1 MQKAH
6 VNINWENYPSDKTAV
21 NEQNLNKMDKAIDA
35 VDDRVIILDTTKLDK
50 TEAQHLVKSIAFD
63 RSTGIFTITYF
74 NGTFDIIDTLLEKI
88 AVNFGYDATTQKLSI
103 TLDDGTVEYID
114 LSALITQY
122 EFLDSDTVVFQVQA
136 DGKIKAI
143 VKEGS
148 IEEKHLRPDYLADI
162 RVEVAKAEA
171 SKNAAAES
179 EKNAAKSE
187 KNAKGSEE
195 NAAVSEANAEKYK
208 TDSETAAQN
217 AKDSEDASKISETNT
232 KASEEAARESEE
244 AAGVS
249 AREAEDSAGAAS
261 TSAADAADS
270 AEQAEGFSEMS
281 KSYAVG
287 TDGEVRQDDA
297 TDNSKFYSELAQK
310 LTDEAQKLLDQAQK
324 IVAAASAGA
333 LVPAGT
339 VAFEDLPD
347 EPKVGYM
354 YNISNDFVTD
364 SRFVEGTGVFY
375 RSGANIYWT
384 KDGQW
389 DVMVGTQVT
398 GIKGSAETE
407 YRIGNVNITKANVG
421 LGNVPD
427 VTTNDQTPT
436 FTQAATRENIASGN
450 KMSVILGKIMKW
462 YSDLKAVAFSGSY
475 NDLSNKPTIP
485 SVGNGTLTIQKNG
498 ANVQTFT
505 ANQGTN
511 ATANITVPTKAS
523 DIGAVATTK
532 VLTTKEQIDANTDTG
547 NVAGATAVK
556 SMISEINSNLS
567 KLPKLTLGTVSGVS
581 SVTGHFIIPTLSDGS
596 VPIAAVALS
605 YSAYCNVI
613 ITATGAY
620 HAQITSWNDASV
632 PLENIAVTLLVL
644 YARM

>member
-1 MQKAH
+1 MAINTIKATMQMRRGEENHFDPDQMTAGEWAVSVDTKKVWMCFKPGLVLRMATYEAFEEDMKIIQQILATCRDIQEAVEAFERLAEQHKNQAESYSKTSKSWAVGGTGTRAGEDADNSKYYSQQSANSATSASNSATAATNKATEASTSASNAANSATSASNSATTATQKATDSGNSASAASQSAH
-6 VNINWENYPSDKTAV
+6 DAAGSAV
-21 NEQNLNKMDKAIDA
+21 
-35 VDDRVIILDTTKLDK
+35 
-50 TEAQHLVKSIAFD
+50 
-63 RSTGIFTITYF
+63 
-74 NGTFDIIDTLLEKI
+74 
-88 AVNFGYDATTQKLSI
+88 
-103 TLDDGTVEYID
+103 
-114 LSALITQY
+114 
-122 EFLDSDTVVFQVQA
+122 
-136 DGKIKAI
+136 
-143 VKEGS
+143 
-148 IEEKHLRPDYLADI
+148 
-162 RVEVAKAEA
+162 
-171 SKNAAAES
+171 
-179 EKNAAKSE
+179 AAK
-187 KNAKGSEE
+187 K
-195 NAAVSEANAEKYK
+195 
-208 TDSETAAQN
+208 
-217 AKDSEDASKISETNT
+217 SEDNA
-232 KASEEAARESEE
+232 KASEEK
-244 AAGVS
+244 
-249 AREAEDSAGAAS
+249 
-261 TSAADAADS
+261 ADDYS
-270 AEQAEGFSEMS
+270 LVS

-287 TDGEVRQDDA
+287 TDGAVRPNDA
-297 TDNSKFYSELAQK
+297 TDNSKFYSELAKK

-324 IVAAASAGA
+324 IISAASTGA

-375 RSGANIYWT
+375 RAGANIYWT

-556 SMISEINSNLS
+556 AMVNEINSNLS
-567 KLPKLTLGTVSGVS
+567 WK
-581 SVTGHFIIPTLSDGS
+581 HFGLFT
-596 VPIAAVALS
+596 
-605 YSAYCNVI
+605 
-613 ITATGAY
+613 TATGQLPDDFEEILVWVSCGVAY
-620 HAQITSWNDASV
+620 NFAFYFKNFMLFESANYFRTGHYNTPTDCSGCTISITKKQFSTIVYIDQNV
-632 PLENIAVTLLVL
+632 EQNIRINV
-644 YARM
+644 YYR

>member
-1 MQKAH
+1 MAIHTIKATIQMRRGLEQDFDCDQMTAGEWA
-6 VNINWENYPSDKTAV
+6 VSTDKKYVRMCFAPGICYRMATYEAF
-21 NEQNLNKMDKAIDA
+21 EKDMKKIQEILKECKEIQIA
-35 VDDRVIILDTTKLDK
+35 VDAMSKLA
-50 TEAQHLVKSIAFD
+50 EQHK
-63 RSTGIFTITYF
+63 
-74 NGTFDIIDTLLEKI
+74 NE
-88 AVNFGYDATTQKLSI
+88 
-103 TLDDGTVEYID
+103 
-114 LSALITQY
+114 SA
-122 EFLDSDTVVFQVQA
+122 ESA
-136 DGKIKAI
+136 IKA
-143 VKEGS
+143 KT
-148 IEEKHLRPDYLADI
+148 
-162 RVEVAKAEA
+162 
-171 SKNAAAES
+171 S
-179 EKNAAKSE
+179 EKKAKE
-187 KNAKGSEE
+187 SEE
-195 NAAVSEANAEKYK
+195 NAAISESNAEKYK
-208 TDSETAAQN
+208 TDAETAAQN
-217 AKDSEDASKISETNT
+217 AKLSEDAAKISETNT
-232 KASEEAARESEE
+232 KASEAAAKDSETAAKSSE
-244 AAGVS
+244 NAAAG
-249 AREAEDSAGAAS
+249 SAGAAS

-270 AEQAEGFSEMS
+270 AKQSEDFSEMS

-287 TDGEVRQDDA
+287 TDGEVRQNDA

-324 IVAAASAGA
+324 IVAAASTGA

-375 RSGANIYWT
+375 RAGANIYWT

-436 FTQAATRENIASGN
+436 FTQAATRGNIASGN

-556 SMISEINSNLS
+556 AMVSEINSNFS
-567 KLPKLTLGTVSGVS
+567 WK
-581 SVTGHFIIPTLSDGS
+581 HFGLFT
-596 VPIAAVALS
+596 
-605 YSAYCNVI
+605 
-613 ITATGAY
+613 TATGQLPDDFEEILVWVSCGVAY
-620 HAQITSWNDASV
+620 NFTFYFKYFMLFESANYFRTGHYNSQTDCSGCTISITKKQFSTIVFIDQKA
-632 PLENIAVTLLVL
+632 EQNIRINV
-644 YARM
+644 YYR